1 MEDTRCSA
9 PSDDGGKQFFNNLK
23 DMNEEVVVVLFGIVS
38 WLWFSMVLKISFVVV
53 GFLCSLI
60 IHCK

>member
-9 PSDDGGKQFFNNLK
+9 PSDDGGKQFFKNLK

-38 WLWFSMVLKISFVVV
+38 WLWFSTPPTRCQFDAN
-53 GFLCSLI
+53 
-60 IHCK
+60 